1 MLRQLARLSRAV
13 PAISP
18 RAVAI
23 AVYADAKGEP
33 IVAAQSGIEGVAC
46 IDDAARALE
55 MYGDLWRATKLPW
68 VSDWCRGLLDF
79 VLAMQEPDGKW
90 VNFILDWD
98 GTKNTS
104 GRTSLP
110 GGEFWQA
117 RAMLALARTADIID
131 DDRIDQA
138 ITKGLPMLLEHPATP
153 DVRSLHI
160 LTALAL
166 SNGVHER
173 VMRERLPAWCDELL
187 ACRDDVI
194 FKNWDMEVGPPHL
207 WGHAQEG
214 ALASAS
220 TYLDRPD
227 LLEDARL
234 SAETL
239 YPDII
244 RGGFNEASTLPYD
257 VWTTVDA
264 MDRLSLATGQSLYD
278 ERASLARAWFYGRN
292 TANTPVYD
300 RKIGRVHD
308 GIDEARLNENSGA
321 ESNIVGAQALLSN
334 VADTVGDFALEEV
347 VMPTTKGISRRLR
360 SVS

>member
-1 MLRQLARLSRAV
+1 VLRQLARLGRAI

-23 AVYADAKGEP
+23 AVYADAAGDL
-33 IVAAQSGIEGVAC
+33 VTAAQSGIEGVAC

-55 MYGDLWRATKLPW
+55 MYGDLYRATKLPW
-68 VSDWCRGLLDF
+68 VRDWCVGLLDF
-79 VLAMQEPDGKW
+79 VLAMQEPDGRW

-98 GTKNTS
+98 GTKNIE

-117 RAMLALARTADIID
+117 RAMLAVARTAEIIS
-131 DDRIDQA
+131 DDRIDEA
-138 ITKGLPMLLEHPATP
+138 LRRGLPLLMKHPAPP

-166 SNGVHER
+166 SRSVHEPVLR
-173 VMRERLPAWCDELL
+173 KKLPLWCEELL
-187 ACRDDVI
+187 DCRDDVI
-194 FKNWDMEVGPPHL
+194 FKNWDMEAGPPHL

-227 LLEDARL
+227 LLESARL

-239 YPDII
+239 FPDII
-244 RGGFNEASTLPYD
+244 RGGFNEPSTLPYD
-257 VWTTVDA
+257 VWSTVDA
-264 MDRLSLATGQSLYD
+264 MERLARATGQSMYD
-278 ERASLARAWFYGRN
+278 ERASMARAWFYGRN
-292 TANTPVYD
+292 VANRPVYD
-300 RKIGRVHD
+300 RQIGRVYD
-308 GIDEARLNENSGA
+308 GIDGERLNSNSGA
-321 ESNIVGAQALLSN
+321 ESNIVGAQALLSHL
-334 VADTVGDFALEEV
+334 VDTLGDFSLEEV
-347 VMPTTKGISRRLR
+347 VKPTQ
-360 SVS
+360 